1 MRPKI
6 LTVDDS
12 KTVRVIIQNAFKH
25 YDCEIFEACNGV
37 EGLALASR
45 ENPDLILLDV
55 TMPVMDGIEM
65 LCKLKANAVLKAIPV
80 LMLMA
85 EGGREN
91 VLRIAKIGVR
101 DYVVKPFK
109 EEVLVQKV
117 GRIIDLKS
125 ITDAPAKIKS
135 IFDPATILVV
145 EDKPIIIA
153 QIQEGFRHTPWQ
165 VRSVATA
172 GEAID
177 LCAGETVD
185 LVMVSLSLP
194 DDAAFTLFRMLRASL
209 KTKYTPIMAIVVKT
223 DAAAQQHALQVGF
236 TAIAT
241 KPLDLVDLEAKAA
254 KAMHLDTSQRYF
266 HTAPD
271 LLVLKLPDNC
281 TPALIGE
288 ISDQLKLKVADAVNS
303 GINRAVFDLNE
314 VRSLDMGHI
323 KLLLTAMQ
331 ICRDL
336 ALQFALVGSGN
347 VLKDSQ
353 NYEDTRAWQFYSSME
368 EARASFQKTE
378 EAAPAPEAPAAP
390 PDAVT
395 APEPVAAAAG

>member
-12 KTVRVIIQNAFKH
+12 KTVRVIIQNSFKH
-25 YDCEIFEACNGV
+25 YDCEIFEAANGV

-65 LCKLKANAVLKAIPV
+65 LCKLKANAALKAIPV
-80 LMLMA
+80 LMLTA

-117 GRIIDLKS
+117 GRIIDLKA
-125 ITDAPAKIKS
+125 INAAPAKTKS

-145 EDKPIIIA
+145 EDKPIIVS

-177 LCAGETVD
+177 LCAGEPVD

-209 KTKYTPIMAIVVKT
+209 RTKYTPIVALAVKT

-236 TAIAT
+236 NAIAT
-241 KPLDLVDLEAKAA
+241 KPLDLSDLEAKSA

-266 HTAPD
+266 RTDPD
-271 LLVLKLPDNC
+271 LLVLKLPDSC
-281 TPALIGE
+281 TPALISE
-288 ISDQLKLKVADAVNS
+288 IADQLKIKVAEAVNS
-303 GINRAVFDLNE
+303 GTNKAIFDLSE
-314 VRSLDMGHI
+314 VKSLDMGHI
-323 KLLLTAMQ
+323 KLLLAAMQ

-336 ALQFALVGSGN
+336 ALQFSLVGSGN

-353 NYEDTRAWQFYSSME
+353 NYEDTRAWQVFASMD
-368 EARASFQKTE
+368 EARASLHGSSGP
-378 EAAPAPEAPAAP
+378 AAEPAPESPAAP
-390 PDAVT
+390 PAP
-395 APEPVAAAAG
+395 APEPVAASA